1 MGGGV
6 GHCVFG
12 DMDDAEVCVDID
24 DVKREWGV
32 FHPETERAFLREN
45 KEHTAELRQ
54 LGAIHEAE
62 LTFFLR
68 VCNLDQDVYGITALG
83 VDDDLGRGGESGGAG
98 EKKNG
103 DEKEQSIPPR
113 PIPLRERTYIQSYP
127 EQR

>member
-24 DVKREWGV
+24 DVKRERGV

-54 LGAIHEAE
+54 LVAIHEAE
-62 LTFFLR
+62 LTLFWR
-68 VCNLDQDVYGITALG
+68 VCNLDQDVDGIAALG
-83 VDDDLGRGGESGGAG
+83 VDDDVGRGGESGGAG
-98 EKKNG
+98 
-103 DEKEQSIPPR
+103 
-113 PIPLRERTYIQSYP
+113 
-127 EQR
+127 

>member
-32 FHPETERAFLREN
+32 FHPKIEWDFLREN

-54 LGAIHEAE
+54 LVAIHEAE
-62 LTFFLR
+62 LTLFWR
-68 VCNLDQDVYGITALG
+68 VCNLDQDVDGIAALG
-83 VDDDLGRGGESGGAG
+83 VDDDVGRGGESGGAG
-98 EKKNG
+98 
-103 DEKEQSIPPR
+103 
-113 PIPLRERTYIQSYP
+113 
-127 EQR
+127 